1 MESLSLSGV
10 VDEQIAAAKSATSG
24 RAAHTVYGGHDHS
37 LRQTVIALAAGQELA
52 EHETAGEATLQVL
65 RGHVRLIAG
74 TESVDGSVGDYL
86 VVPRTGTACRLSRTP
101 RCCSPCCPI
110 REKRPAR
117 LETASRRTHYGPTHS
132 RSPCYAETV
141 RLLRLPRS
149 RRRPV
154 DARQ

>member
-86 VVPRTGTACRLSRTP
+86 VVPPDRHSLSAVED
-101 RCCSPCCPI
+101 S
-110 REKRPAR
+110 AV
-117 LETASRRTHYGPTHS
+117 LF
-132 RSPCYAETV
+132 TV
-141 RLLRLPRS
+141 LS
-149 RRRPV
+149 
-154 DARQ
+154 DQGK